1 MKSFVFFPQLPW
13 EIRDAIWRLC
23 LPSPQIVEFDRP
35 ICDNEPCRRFC
46 GVHHGYHLR
55 LLALAA
61 VCQESRLLLLRE
73 YYNPEADA
81 EIPRGMGAYLW
92 NDEDNAIPYFCAVT
106 RKAVHNPISI
116 TDRHLRQKFDE
127 PFFAG
132 SVRVAALDN
141 FDFKDDAETLRSGLF
156 GKFELDP
163 VRYLD
168 PNDSKTLQRY
178 HQLWRTQNPTIITT
192 CTTTGP
198 AAPITPWTRE
208 IQQAAA
214 AEFFALLEDD
224 HQPLRDRLAL
234 WKEYIDRGWV
244 WNVFYRMAE
253 EAKARAPVSVPD
265 RDVLF
270 LPPYPGYDWQDDE
283 ETFDYFQSKYTLNR
297 DNPWIQGV
305 LDEMPVFQPMILF
318 RHRMGI
324 RCTGR

>member
-1 MKSFVFFPQLPW
+1 M
-13 EIRDAIWRLC
+13 
-23 LPSPQIVEFDRP
+23 
-35 ICDNEPCRRFC
+35 
-46 GVHHGYHLR
+46 
-55 LLALAA
+55 
-61 VCQESRLLLLRE
+61 
-73 YYNPEADA
+73 
-81 EIPRGMGAYLW
+81 
-92 NDEDNAIPYFCAVT
+92 
-106 RKAVHNPISI
+106 HNPISI
-116 TDRHLRQKFDE
+116 TDRHLRQEFDE

-132 SVRVAALDN
+132 SIRVAALDKYAMRDHWLLLIRTVS

-234 WKEYIDRGWV
+234 WKEYIDRRWV

-305 LDEMPVFQPMILF
+305 LDKMPVFQPMILF